1 MLLAAFVRA
10 TKVHSSCGQIKRTVH
25 LFTKFRAMATGS
37 DPPVAKHQNRLAK
50 EKSPYLLQ
58 HASNPVDW

>member
-1 MLLAAFVRA
+1 MA
-10 TKVHSSCGQIKRTVH
+10 SSGI
-25 LFTKFRAMATGS
+25 G
-37 DPPVAKHQNRLAK
+37 KHRNRLAK